1 MYCSTPKDPEPLA
14 SETESPGINSSLS
27 RKRVPT
33 SKWATLGVRVDV
45 NGLVLVDEGVST
57 LLSGLP
63 NGVSKS
69 LDFRLVDFR
78 LVGDIAAPEIG
89 LGHLVG
95 VYLVA
100 MEVAFPDRIYKIDF
114 NVEHHAHSVPD
125 PKARVSTHPLTQNFL
140 RLFDSVVQH
149 PFVGVDSSDKLGLR
163 QYLADSSERSFL
175 VAY

>member
-14 SETESPGINSSLS
+14 SETESPGVNSSLS

-33 SKWATLGVRVDV
+33 SKWATLGVRLHV

-89 LGHLVG
+89 LGHSDG
-95 VYLVA
+95 VDLVA
-100 MEVAFPDRIYKIDF
+100 MEVASPDGLCKLILMLNTLPTASLAQKPGSARI
-114 NVEHHAHSVPD
+114 HSLQTSL
-125 PKARVSTHPLTQNFL
+125 AFSTPLFII
-140 RLFDSVVQH
+140 H
-149 PFVGVDSSDKLGLR
+149 SSK
-163 QYLADSSERSFL
+163 
-175 VAY
+175 

>member
-1 MYCSTPKDPEPLA
+1 MYFSTLKDPEPLA
-14 SETESPGINSSLS
+14 SETESPDVNSSLS

-33 SKWATLGVRVDV
+33 SKWAMLGVRLDV

-78 LVGDIAAPEIG
+78 LVGDIAASEIG

-100 MEVAFPDRIYKIDF
+100 MEVAFPDGIDKIDF
-114 NVEHHAHSVPD
+114 DVKH
-125 PKARVSTHPLTQNFL
+125 
-140 RLFDSVVQH
+140 
-149 PFVGVDSSDKLGLR
+149 
-163 QYLADSSERSFL
+163 LADSVSLVFYQRRERQYRRRQKRMRPFPL
-175 VAY
+175 RRHQVPETDQ

>member
-1 MYCSTPKDPEPLA
+1 
-14 SETESPGINSSLS
+14 
-27 RKRVPT
+27 
-33 SKWATLGVRVDV
+33 V

-100 MEVAFPDRIYKIDF
+100 MEVAFPDGIYKIDF
-114 NVEHHAHSVPD
+114 DVKH
-125 PKARVSTHPLTQNFL
+125 
-140 RLFDSVVQH
+140 
-149 PFVGVDSSDKLGLR
+149 
-163 QYLADSSERSFL
+163 LADSVSLVLSEAGATAPETAEADETVPAS
-175 VAY
+175 AAPGA